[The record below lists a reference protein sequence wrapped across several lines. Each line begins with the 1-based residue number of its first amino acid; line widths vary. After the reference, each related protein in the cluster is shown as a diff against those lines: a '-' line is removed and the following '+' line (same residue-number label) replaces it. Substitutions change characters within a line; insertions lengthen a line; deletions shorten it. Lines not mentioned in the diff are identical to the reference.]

1 MFRKKYVIYIIYS
14 LKQDNILKS
23 SLTKMLIPQLWCAEM
38 IFLDFFFF
46 NIFVY
51 AVYSDR

>member
-1 MFRKKYVIYIIYS
+1 
-14 LKQDNILKS
+14 
-23 SLTKMLIPQLWCAEM
+23 MLIPQLWCAEM
-38 IFLDFFFF
+38 IFLDFFFL

>member
-1 MFRKKYVIYIIYS
+1 
-14 LKQDNILKS
+14 
-23 SLTKMLIPQLWCAEM
+23 MLIPQLWCAEM
-38 IFLDFFFF
+38 IFLDFFL